1 MHGAAL
7 CYLDVRPSM
16 TTMDPASPVRA
27 PSRHDK
33 EKGNKKGVRRSLAA
47 PWSNHPMLC
56 INVCIDDRLRPL
68 PTILAFGSSR
78 EGLGNWNY
86 EL

>member
-47 PWSNHPMLC
+47 PWSNHPARTISSVTEHLK
-56 INVCIDDRLRPL
+56 IDKGKGEKK
-68 PTILAFGSSR
+68 LATLSC
-78 EGLGNWNY
+78 
-86 EL
+86 